1 MTFWKDMQGLEMA
14 KIRPEDLDKI
24 AQKMKRVMNLREGA
38 GRAKIVVHMGTC
50 GIAAGARAVMT
61 ALVEEIDKRNLDD
74 VLLTISSCAG
84 LCSRE
89 PMVTVELQEQPP
101 VKYVDLTSEKAIE
114 ILEKHVLGGEIVKE
128 YALAAGSERV
138 L

>member
-1 MTFWKDMQGLEMA
+1 MA

-24 AQKMKRVMNLREGA
+24 AQKMKKMVNLREGA
-38 GRAKIVVHMGTC
+38 GKAKIIVHMGTC
-50 GIAAGARAVMT
+50 GIAAGARTVMT
-61 ALVEEIDKRNLDD
+61 ALIEEVDKRNLDE

-89 PMVTVELQEQPP
+89 PMVTIELQGKPP
-101 VKYVDLTSEKAIE
+101 VKYVDLNPEKAVE
-114 ILEKHVLGGEIVKE
+114 ILEKHVLGGEIVTE
-128 YALAAGSERV
+128 YALAVGNERV